1 MANEQGNRSHPTT
14 EGGEG
19 MNLLL
24 GITLVMIVFYLV
36 LVMEEKVNGK

>member
-1 MANEQGNRSHPTT
+1 MADHEGNRPHPTI
-14 EGGEG
+14 EGEG
-19 MNLLL
+19 VMNLLL